1 MALLGIR
8 LEDEIHREF
17 KLWCVRLGVNM
28 SDVVRE
34 LIVDWIAK
42 LEEEAGQ
49 VAGPRRADHV

>member
-8 LEDEIHREF
+8 LDDKTHREF

-34 LIVDWIAK
+34 LIAAWIAK

-49 VAGPRRADHV
+49 VAGPRKANHV